1 VRPGE
6 ESNIVKIVVANLLE
20 KFPENVLVLK
30 EVLCVLSASQYVDES
45 VITQIKQAYTNL
57 K

>member
-6 ESNIVKIVVANLLE
+6 ESNIVKIVVSNLLE

-30 EVLCVLSASQYVDES
+30 EVYSVLSASQYVD
-45 VITQIKQAYTNL
+45 
-57 K
+57 